1 MDYFIFQQINSL
13 VGRFV
18 CLDSLAIFFAEYC
31 IYILA
36 GLVFLVLWRRWGAI
50 QRVFIATILVRL
62 GIVELIRFFWQRPRP
77 FPENTESSFPSGHAA
92 FSFALSFVV
101 YQYNKKAGI
110 FFFTASFLIV
120 ISRVFLGI
128 HWLSDIVAGALIGIF
143 VGWLVLR
150 IFRKKVAS
158 KIIP

>member
-13 VGRFV
+13 AGRFV
-18 CLDSLAIFFAEYC
+18 CLDSLAIFFAEYFV
-31 IYILA
+31 YILV
-36 GLVFLVLWRRWGAI
+36 GLVFLVLWRKWRAI
-50 QRVFIATILVRL
+50 LQAFVAAILARF

-77 FPENTESSFPSGHAA
+77 FPENIEPSFPSGHAA

-120 ISRVFLGI
+120 ISRVFLGL
-128 HWLSDIVAGALIGIF
+128 HWLSDIVVGVLIGIF
-143 VGWLVLR
+143 IGWLVLR
-150 IFRKKVAS
+150 IFRK
-158 KIIP
+158 